1 MMKKYLIAFLVLIE
15 LSAFAQDNYFNQV
28 AESATYLSERVG
40 KEPKLLIVLTA
51 GIKGP
56 LDQLEDRIEI
66 NSSEI
71 PHFPIAR
78 AQGHD
83 GKLIFGKLDG
93 VEIVLMKG
101 RYHFYEGLTAQE
113 VVFPY
118 FVLNKLGVKSVIT
131 MNAVGGIRKD
141 LDVGDIMIVKDH
153 INLLGD
159 NPLKGIAIQRSHD
172 QFTDMTSAYDREY
185 QDIARDL
192 ASKDQTDLKEG
203 VYLAVSGPNYET
215 KAEIGMM
222 RALGA
227 DFVGMST
234 VFEVIASKFLGMRV
248 LAFSLITNP
257 AADRHQGG
265 MSHHEVLEALDR
277 MSLKVSDF
285 VTGCAKEII
294 ARS

>member
-1 MMKKYLIAFLVLIE
+1 MKKCLIMFLFLIE
-15 LSAFAQDNYFNQV
+15 LFVFAEDDYFKKV
-28 AESATYLSERVG
+28 DESATYLSEKLNRD
-40 KEPKLLIVLTA
+40 PKLLIVLTA
-51 GIKGP
+51 GITGP
-56 LDQLEDRIEI
+56 SDQLEDKIELS
-66 NSSEI
+66 SSEI

-78 AQGHD
+78 VPGHD

-93 VEIVLMKG
+93 IEIVLMKG

-118 FVLNKLGVKSVIT
+118 FVLNKLGVTSVIT
-131 MNAVGGIRKD
+131 INAVGGIRKD
-141 LDVGDIMIVKDH
+141 LDVGDIMLVKDH

-159 NPLKGIAIQRSHD
+159 NPLKGIAICRSYG
-172 QFTDMTSAYDREY
+172 QFTDMTDAYDKEY
-185 QDIARDL
+185 QDIARDVIREH
-192 ASKDQTDLKEG
+192 QTDLKEG

-222 RALGA
+222 RTMGA

-248 LAFSLITNP
+248 LSFSLITNP

-265 MSHHEVLEALDR
+265 MSHEEVIEALDR
-277 MSLKVSDF
+277 MGPKVSEF
-285 VTGCAKEII
+285 VTGCAKKII
-294 ARS
+294 AK

>member
-1 MMKKYLIAFLVLIE
+1 MKNCLIAFVFLVE
-15 LSAFAQDNYFNQV
+15 LLAFAEDDYFKKV
-28 AESATYLSERVG
+28 DESATYLSEKVN

-56 LDQLEDRIEI
+56 LDQLEDKIEI
-66 NSSEI
+66 SSAEI

-78 AQGHD
+78 VPGHE

-93 VEIVLMKG
+93 VDIVLMKG

-118 FVLNKLGVKSVIT
+118 FVLNKLGVTSVIT
-131 MNAVGGIRKD
+131 INAVGGIRKD
-141 LDVGDIMIVKDH
+141 LEVGDIMLVKDH

-159 NPLKGIAIQRSHD
+159 NPLKGIAIRRSYG
-172 QFTDMTSAYDREY
+172 QFTDMTNAYDRDY
-185 QDIARDL
+185 QELAKEIIRDY
-192 ASKDQTDLKEG
+192 QMTLKEG

-222 RALGA
+222 RAMGA

-234 VFEVIASKFLGMRV
+234 VFEVIASKFLGMKV
-248 LAFSLITNP
+248 LTLSLITNP

-265 MSHHEVLEALDR
+265 MSHEEVIEALDK
-277 MSLKVSDF
+277 MSVKVSEF
-285 VTGCAKEII
+285 VTGCAKRIL
-294 ARS
+294 AK

>member
-1 MMKKYLIAFLVLIE
+1 MKRYFVMLLFLIE
-15 LSAFAQDNYFNQV
+15 LSVFAEDDFFKKV
-28 AESATYLSERVG
+28 AESATYLSERLN

-51 GIKGP
+51 GVKGP
-56 LDQLEDRIEI
+56 LDQLEDKIEI
-66 NSSEI
+66 SSAEI
-71 PHFPIAR
+71 PYFPIAR
-78 AQGHD
+78 VPGHD

-118 FVLNKLGVKSVIT
+118 FVLNQLGVTSVIT
-131 MNAVGGIRKD
+131 INAVGGIRKD
-141 LDVGDIMIVKDH
+141 LDVGDIMLVKDH

-159 NPLKGIAIQRSHD
+159 NPLKGIAIRRSYG
-172 QFTDMTSAYDREY
+172 QFTDMTDAYDREY
-185 QDIARDL
+185 QDIARNVVRDY
-192 ASKDQTDLKEG
+192 QTELKEG

-222 RALGA
+222 RNMGA

-265 MSHHEVLEALDR
+265 MSHEEVIEALDK
-277 MSLKVSDF
+277 MGPKVSEF
-285 VTGCAKEII
+285 VTSCARKII
-294 ARS
+294 EK

>member
-1 MMKKYLIAFLVLIE
+1 MKKYIIAFLFLIQ
-15 LSAFAQDNYFNQV
+15 LSAFAEDDYFAKV
-28 AESATYLSERVG
+28 DESATYLAERLG

-51 GIKGP
+51 GINGP
-56 LDQLEDRIEI
+56 LDLLEDKVEI
-66 NSSEI
+66 SSTEI
-71 PHFPIAR
+71 PYFPVAR
-78 AQGHD
+78 VPGHE

-141 LDVGDIMIVKDH
+141 LDVGDIMLVKDH

-159 NPLKGIAIQRSHD
+159 NPLKGIAVRRSYD
-172 QFTDMTSAYDREY
+172 QFTDMTEAYDRGY
-185 QDIARDL
+185 QAFAREL
-192 ASKDQTDLKEG
+192 ASDSQMVLKEG

-222 RALGA
+222 RAMGA

-234 VFEVIASKFLGMRV
+234 VFEVIACKFLGMKV

-265 MSHHEVLEALDR
+265 MSHEEVREALEN
-277 MSLKVSDF
+277 MSPRVSGF
-285 VTGCAKEII
+285 VTGCAKRII
-294 ARS
+294 AR